1 MSTSIVTQNKR
12 TRRRR
17 GSQGNRKQSSR
28 DESTAGEDLGSEKA
42 NGEASGLK
50 KRKASKKVSEDVT
63 PPEQRTIPDTPLLHN
78 LGKHPSIYARLG
90 RGTLTQNLN
99 FRGAWPTALGLY
111 RQAHDQY
118 KELFVAAGFGE
129 FLKID
134 AVHIPRAYLVA
145 LMERWFSETNT
156 LHLPCCEIGPTPVD
170 WTMITGLQFRGE
182 PIRLNHQFEMSRALE
197 LLGVEGAAITEGK
210 IRLSSITPTIEE
222 VKMAPASD
230 EAKSVM
236 FRRLFLYVVASC
248 FFNNNRSV
256 INHELVKYLE
266 HIDEVGSYNW
276 AAITFAAFL
285 AGMRRKVT
293 GETGAF
299 TGFWPFLLFWAFE
312 YLDIFRPNIAEADVF
327 PRAIRWNCPNI
338 LASANFS
345 DLFAAR
351 CQLDYVEE
359 DQVTWQPYLAS
370 AEFGSSDMVQT
381 INLARKRV
389 PFESIDTWEYYL
401 GERCQRQFGFPCRV
415 PVPPPDKMHGTYD
428 LTPEDEIGVGRLAD
442 SLVMDENVDYAPWFA
457 IHSVGK
463 IVDLSQFLGG
473 VETGAKV
480 LSHWVA
486 VHHPDILLIQ
496 RSEYEAM
503 AEAYDAAVA
512 ECQMLRAKLA
522 RAEGHS

>member
-1 MSTSIVTQNKR
+1 MIMSTSIVSENKR
-12 TRRRR
+12 SRGRR
-17 GSQGNRKQSSR
+17 GRQGNRKRSCG
-28 DESTAGEDLGSEKA
+28 DESTSGQDLGSEKA
-42 NGEASGLK
+42 NGEVSGLK
-50 KRKASKKVSEDVT
+50 KRKPSKKVTEDVI
-63 PPEQRTIPDTPLLHN
+63 PPEQRGIPDTPLLHN

-118 KELFVAAGFGE
+118 KELFGAAGFGD

-134 AVHIPRAYLVA
+134 PVHIPQAYLVA

-156 LHLPCCEIGPTPVD
+156 IHLPCCEIGPTPVD
-170 WTMITGLQFRGE
+170 WAMVTGLQFKGE
-182 PIRLNHQFEMSRALE
+182 SIRFNHQFEMSKALE
-197 LLGVEGAAITEGK
+197 LLGVESAAVTEGK

-222 VKMAPASD
+222 VKMAPANN

-256 INHELVKYLE
+256 INHQLVKYLE
-266 HIDEVGSYNW
+266 HIDEVGNYNW

-312 YLDIFRPNIAEADVF
+312 YLDIFRPNIVEADVF
-327 PRAIRWNCPNI
+327 PRAIRWSCPNI
-338 LASANFS
+338 LSSADFS

-351 CQLDYVEE
+351 CQLDYIEE
-359 DQVTWQPYLAS
+359 AQVTWQPYLAS
-370 AEFGSSDMVQT
+370 SEFGSTDMVQAMS
-381 INLARKRV
+381 LAQKRA

-401 GERCQRQFGFPCRV
+401 GERCRRQLGFPCRV
-415 PVPPPDKMHGTYD
+415 PLPPPDRMHGTND
-428 LTPEDEIGVGRLAD
+428 LTPEDEIGVGRPAD
-442 SLVMDENVDYAPWFA
+442 NLVMDEDVDYSSWFA
-457 IHSVGK
+457 VHSVGK
-463 IVDLSQFLGG
+463 IVDLSRFLGG

-486 VHHPDILLIQ
+486 AHHPDILLVR
-496 RSEYEAM
+496 RSDYESM

-522 RAEGHS
+522 QAE

>member
-1 MSTSIVTQNKR
+1 MIMSTSIVSENKR
-12 TRRRR
+12 SRGRR
-17 GSQGNRKQSSR
+17 GRQGNRKR
-28 DESTAGEDLGSEKA
+28 PCGDESTSGQDLGSEKA
-42 NGEASGLK
+42 NGEVSGLK
-50 KRKASKKVSEDVT
+50 KRKPSKKVTEDVI
-63 PPEQRTIPDTPLLHN
+63 PPEQRGIPDTPLLHN

-118 KELFVAAGFGE
+118 KELFVAAGFGD

-134 AVHIPRAYLVA
+134 PVHIPQAYLVA

-156 LHLPCCEIGPTPVD
+156 IHLPCCEIGPTPVD
-170 WTMITGLQFRGE
+170 WAMVTGLQFKGE
-182 PIRLNHQFEMSRALE
+182 SIRFNHQFEMIKALE
-197 LLGVEGAAITEGK
+197 LLGVESAAVTEGK
-210 IRLSSITPTIEE
+210 IRLSSITPTME
-222 VKMAPASD
+222 
-230 EAKSVM
+230 
-236 FRRLFLYVVASC
+236 
-248 FFNNNRSV
+248 
-256 INHELVKYLE
+256 ELVKYLE
-266 HIDEVGSYNW
+266 HIDEVGNYNW

-312 YLDIFRPNIAEADVF
+312 YLDIFRPNIVEADVF
-327 PRAIRWNCPNI
+327 PRAIRWSCPNI
-338 LASANFS
+338 LSSADFS

-351 CQLDYVEE
+351 CQLDYIEE
-359 DQVTWQPYLAS
+359 AQVTWQPYLAS
-370 AEFGSSDMVQT
+370 SEFGSTDMVQAVS
-381 INLARKRV
+381 LAQKRA

-401 GERCQRQFGFPCRV
+401 GERCRRQLGFPCRV
-415 PVPPPDKMHGTYD
+415 PFPPPDRMHGTHD
-428 LTPEDEIGVGRLAD
+428 LTPEDEVGVGRPAD
-442 SLVMDENVDYAPWFA
+442 NLVMDENVDYSSWFA
-457 IHSVGK
+457 VHSVGK
-463 IVDLSQFLGG
+463 IVDLSRFLGG

-486 VHHPDILLIQ
+486 AHHPDILLVQ
-496 RSEYEAM
+496 RSDYESM

-522 RAEGHS
+522 QAE

>member
-1 MSTSIVTQNKR
+1 MIMSTSIVSENKR
-12 TRRRR
+12 SRGRR
-17 GSQGNRKQSSR
+17 GRQGNRKR
-28 DESTAGEDLGSEKA
+28 PCGDESTSGQDLGSEKA
-42 NGEASGLK
+42 NGEVSGLK
-50 KRKASKKVSEDVT
+50 KRKPSKKVTEDVI
-63 PPEQRTIPDTPLLHN
+63 PPEQRGIPDTPLLHN

-118 KELFVAAGFGE
+118 KELFVAAGFGD

-134 AVHIPRAYLVA
+134 PVHIPQAYLVA

-156 LHLPCCEIGPTPVD
+156 IHLPCCEIGPTPVD
-170 WTMITGLQFRGE
+170 WAMVTGLQFKGE
-182 PIRLNHQFEMSRALE
+182 SIRFNHQFEMIKALE
-197 LLGVEGAAITEGK
+197 LLGVESAAVTEGK
-210 IRLSSITPTIEE
+210 IRLSSITPTMEE
-222 VKMAPASD
+222 VKMAPANN

-256 INHELVKYLE
+256 INHQLVKYLE
-266 HIDEVGSYNW
+266 HIDEVGNYNW

-312 YLDIFRPNIAEADVF
+312 YLDIFRPNIVEADVF
-327 PRAIRWNCPNI
+327 PRAIRWSCPNI
-338 LASANFS
+338 LSSADFS

-351 CQLDYVEE
+351 CQLDYIEE
-359 DQVTWQPYLAS
+359 AQAVSLA
-370 AEFGSSDMVQT
+370 Q
-381 INLARKRV
+381 KRA

-401 GERCQRQFGFPCRV
+401 GERCRRQLGFPCRV
-415 PVPPPDKMHGTYD
+415 PFPPPDRMHGTHD
-428 LTPEDEIGVGRLAD
+428 LTPEDEVGVGRPAD
-442 SLVMDENVDYAPWFA
+442 NLVMDENVDYSSWFA
-457 IHSVGK
+457 VHSVGK
-463 IVDLSQFLGG
+463 IVDLSRFLGG

-486 VHHPDILLIQ
+486 AHHPDILLVQ
-496 RSEYEAM
+496 RSDYESM

-522 RAEGHS
+522 QAE

>member
-1 MSTSIVTQNKR
+1 MIMSTSIVSENKR
-12 TRRRR
+12 SRGRR
-17 GSQGNRKQSSR
+17 GRQGNRKRSCG
-28 DESTAGEDLGSEKA
+28 DESTSGQDLGSEKA
-42 NGEASGLK
+42 NGEVSGLK
-50 KRKASKKVSEDVT
+50 KRKPSKKVTEDVI
-63 PPEQRTIPDTPLLHN
+63 PPEQRGIPDTPLLHN

-118 KELFVAAGFGE
+118 KELFGAAGFGD

-134 AVHIPRAYLVA
+134 PVHIPQAYLVA

-156 LHLPCCEIGPTPVD
+156 IHLPCCEIGPTPVD
-170 WTMITGLQFRGE
+170 WAMVTGLQFKGE
-182 PIRLNHQFEMSRALE
+182 SIRFNHQFEMSKALE
-197 LLGVEGAAITEGK
+197 LLGVESAAVTEGK

-222 VKMAPASD
+222 
-230 EAKSVM
+230 
-236 FRRLFLYVVASC
+236 
-248 FFNNNRSV
+248 
-256 INHELVKYLE
+256 LVKYLE
-266 HIDEVGSYNW
+266 HIDEVGNYNW

-312 YLDIFRPNIAEADVF
+312 YLDIFRPNIVEADVF
-327 PRAIRWNCPNI
+327 PRAIRWSCPNI
-338 LASANFS
+338 LSSADFS

-351 CQLDYVEE
+351 CQLDYIEE
-359 DQVTWQPYLAS
+359 AQVTWQPYLAS
-370 AEFGSSDMVQT
+370 SEFGSTDMVQAMS
-381 INLARKRV
+381 LAQKRA

-401 GERCQRQFGFPCRV
+401 GERCRRQLGFPCRV
-415 PVPPPDKMHGTYD
+415 PLPPPDRMHGTND
-428 LTPEDEIGVGRLAD
+428 LTPEDEIGVGKPAD
-442 SLVMDENVDYAPWFA
+442 NLVMDENVDYSSWFA
-457 IHSVGK
+457 VHSVGK
-463 IVDLSQFLGG
+463 IVDLSRFLGG

-486 VHHPDILLIQ
+486 AHHPDILLVR
-496 RSEYEAM
+496 RSDYESM

-522 RAEGHS
+522 QAE